1 MQLSLAT
8 FRELIQE
15 VQLHAF
21 SDASGYGVNAAVSAV
36 VTQDSGVTQGLV
48 TAKSRLA
55 KQELTIPR
63 LELVSGHMAA
73 NLALATNIQCWLAST
88 VALPWL
94 SDNGENRQ
102 FTANCVRKI
111 QGHTNLM
118 WCYVPTSENPAD
130 LTSCRG
136 SVTKAEL
143 WWRGPEWLAD
153 PKKWPTDIVTHATQ
167 ESQAERKVQREL
179 FAGAVEV
186 NHDFDHVLEKFS
198 LQKALRACA

>member
-1 MQLSLAT
+1 M
-8 FRELIQE
+8 
-15 VQLHAF
+15 HAF
-21 SDASGYGVNAAVSAV
+21 SDASGYGVSPAVSAV

-130 LTSCRG
+130 LASCGG

-143 WWRGPEWLAD
+143 WRRGPEWLAD

-167 ESQAERKVQREL
+167 ESQAEGKVQREL
-179 FAGAVEV
+179 FAGTFEV
-186 NHDFDHVLEKFS
+186 NHNFDHVLKKFG
-198 LQKALRACA
+198 LCKALRVCAWISRFTLPRRP